1 MECDMT
7 RPQEDEIK
15 ALLNNHARSHPDI
28 IWPSSNGYGAIWI
41 SSTCTDT
48 AIFFPTAT
56 ETETRYGL
64 IARDSQNERARLITG
79 ESTCRGSKDVNKHIA
94 NKHHVGVRTVKTA
107 NAHYCRDKLTA
118 RSD

>member
-1 MECDMT
+1 MT
-7 RPQEDEIK
+7 RPQDDEIK
-15 ALLNNHARSHPDI
+15 ALLNDHARAHPDI

-64 IARDSQNERARLITG
+64 IAVDHRNERAAKITG
-79 ESTCRGSKDVNKHIA
+79 ESTCRGSQDIDQHIA
-94 NKHHVGVRTVKTA
+94 DKHRVGVRTVNTA
-107 NAHYCRDKLTA
+107 KARYGRGKVTA
-118 RSD
+118 LSG